1 MAKSYLGYVE
11 RDQAAF
17 VNWASIGSQIAK
29 DLETIRVKRQE
40 QRDELDR
47 VTNEAV
53 TTINELTANQ
63 PKLVSEFYMDGAND
77 MRQYL
82 LMMYKEMK
90 AGRLQPSEYMKKK
103 QVLMDGVTQL
113 GDAAKAF
120 ATDYE
125 ESMKLMQEGKSA
137 GQKIFQDEQYDAFKS
152 TEGKGIY
159 VNPADGRVYIAK
171 RNPDGTIND
180 NPEDLLSV
188 NKLYARR
195 KDIVYK
201 YDVVGEANKNV
212 KVLGDITKAKRS
224 GGVLTLKDVM
234 QNPEYLKAENDI
246 IKSMMSSPRNVGSI
260 LSDYVGGYSFTLKPE
275 EAKGDPNKIL
285 LVEDGMGLYQPQLT
299 DAQRKKAEEA
309 IRAQL
314 RVQLDRVETPM
325 PVYAPQQPSEAV
337 IGRGQARKQNADH
350 LELIRKIYAGTP
362 QEAIAAGDAIRAT
375 LNPNI
380 RSIDKSGGNIVIN
393 FKDGS
398 RETLP
403 IPKTGTGSSSAFEQF
418 VTRAGGFLI
427 PELPIEQAFLDWQNS
442 AYRGRS
448 EAYSP
453 AAFVSRGVQVAPA
466 LNSINV
472 DAIGEKGV
480 KSMPFPSVLNDEYL
494 KRDDTS
500 RERVDV
506 IKASGVIS
514 QMLSQAIPGAS
525 VNITQ
530 NNDAITVT
538 VDGKSYVIGGEG
550 NEISDRNSR
559 GVYAEILKKTN
570 KIVSD
575 YFGAGQSGGAQR
587 GELD

>member
-11 RDQAAF
+11 RDQEAF

-53 TTINELTANQ
+53 TTINDLTANQ

-82 LMMYKEMK
+82 LMLNKEMK

-152 TEGKGIY
+152 TDGKGIY

-171 RNPDGTIND
+171 RNPDGTINN

-201 YDVVGEANKNV
+201 YDVIGEANKNV
-212 KVLGDITKAKRS
+212 KVLGDIVKAKRS
-224 GGVLTLKDVM
+224 GNVLTLKDVM
-234 QNPEYLKAENDI
+234 QNPEYLKAEGDI
-246 IKSMMSSPRNVGSI
+246 INSMMSSPRNVGSI

-285 LVEDGMGLYQPQLT
+285 LTEDGMGLYMPQLT

-309 IRAQL
+309 LRAQL
-314 RVQLDRVETPM
+314 RVQLDRVEAPM
-325 PVYAPQQPSEAV
+325 PVYAPQTPSEGS
-337 IGRGQARKQNADH
+337 IGRGQARKQNVDH
-350 LELIRKIYAGTP
+350 LELIRKIYSGTP
-362 QEAIAAGDAIRAT
+362 AEAASAGDAIRAR

-380 RSIDKSGGNIVIN
+380 RSIDKSGDNIVIN
-393 FKDGS
+393 FKDGA

-403 IPKTGTGSSSAFEQF
+403 IPKAGTGASSGFEQF
-418 VTRAGGFLI
+418 ATRASGFLI
-427 PELPIEQAFLDWQNS
+427 PELPIEQAFLDWQDS
-442 AYRGRS
+442 QYKGRS
-448 EAYSP
+448 ESYSP
-453 AAFVSRGVQVAPA
+453 AGFISRQTLPDPD
-466 LNSINV
+466 NV
-472 DAIGEKGV
+472 KVNIPGEKETV
-480 KSMPFPSVLNDEYL
+480 SVPFGIALSDSYL
-494 KRDDTS
+494 KKEDEEL
-500 RERVDV
+500 ERVDV
-506 IKASGVIS
+506 AKTSGAIS
-514 QMLSQAIPGAS
+514 QMLTQAIPGAN
-525 VNITQ
+525 VTINQ
-530 NNDAITVT
+530 NKDAITVT
-538 VDGKSYVIGGEG
+538 VDGKTYVIGGEG

-575 YFGAGQSGGAQR
+575 YVAAEKARLAQR
-587 GELD
+587 GELDE